1 VMSQHNT
8 EEDLPR
14 KQQQPQECKTCPVL
28 YGRVRPARAVEQHK
42 TPRFPRRFRNR
53 RVDSFHP
60 FHCHLGP
67 TLAPTHPSV
76 KVTRGESSRGGVPL
90 STSGWESARRQG
102 FRIAGG
108 SGPGAHVGLV
118 GWSLPERGTLT
129 LGAGDIRCWE
139 GAARLEAEAAL
150 AWTSRR

>member
-1 VMSQHNT
+1 MSQHNT

-28 YGRVRPARAVEQHK
+28 YGRVRQGDHPARAVEQHK

-90 STSGWESARRQG
+90 PPPAGNRRDAKDSGSLGVRVRALTS
-102 FRIAGG
+102 
-108 SGPGAHVGLV
+108 V
-118 GWSLPERGTLT
+118 WSDG
-129 LGAGDIRCWE
+129 RCRSE
-139 GAARLEAEAAL
+139 EP
-150 AWTSRR
+150 